1 MSYQQNGILQRV
13 FKDSVHLGCD
23 TVLLS
28 CLCRKTSLGSKWK
41 QMLRFGS
48 DIVLCCFY
56 RLTVNGQPKAAD
68 LTSLLM
74 LHSVATAFKSL
85 LRPSDLSS
93 HDKGPAESLAGN
105 YRVIILFD
113 SCW

>member
-1 MSYQQNGILQRV
+1 MKASQR
-13 FKDSVHLGCD
+13 D
-23 TVLLS
+23 
-28 CLCRKTSLGSKWK
+28 KWK
-41 QMLRFGS
+41 QLLRLGS
-48 DIVLCCFY
+48 DIVRCPFY
-56 RLTVNGQPKAAD
+56 RLTVNGQCKAAD

-105 YRVIILFD
+105 YRFIILTAVGKYLGKVLPRTGHEGPEGE
-113 SCW
+113 

>member
-1 MSYQQNGILQRV
+1 ML
-13 FKDSVHLGCD
+13 
-23 TVLLS
+23 VL
-28 CLCRKTSLGSKWK
+28 
-41 QMLRFGS
+41 GS
-48 DIVLCCFY
+48 DILLCPGY
-56 RLTVNGQPKAAD
+56 RLTVNGQSKAAD

-105 YRVIILFD
+105 YRVIV
-113 SCW
+113 